1 MMRPICVWIQ
11 GRSLL
16 PELLPAQ
23 LLLVILHLET
33 NGRAK
38 TKNRPW
44 NDIQGNRLP
53 RGSGHH
59 PAKTPARRR
68 FNPNPNQGTILTL
81 ICDIKQLQNR
91 TGQTMSSPALIYRS
105 THAYAK
111 NQTDSRYQ
119 SYSHMTLGCV
129 WRMVSVSVT
138 HTKENWM
145 ISAGFLQVSN
155 ITKQ

>member
-1 MMRPICVWIQ
+1 MRDLRPIVFMFLCCMGHLGNRLPMVFKICVWIQ

-81 ICDIKQLQNR
+81 ICDIKQL
-91 TGQTMSSPALIYRS
+91 
-105 THAYAK
+105 
-111 NQTDSRYQ
+111 
-119 SYSHMTLGCV
+119 
-129 WRMVSVSVT
+129 
-138 HTKENWM
+138 
-145 ISAGFLQVSN
+145 
-155 ITKQ
+155 